1 MKTTT
6 CINVTNILVIVVVV
20 LSHATTIGVARI
32 SLRGALY
39 FYLKSWWPVFQSS
52 SSTYR
57 RGYPRKLTTRIPPP
71 LKSSLLALPGGGL
84 HLQLSPLNYAHKIYA
99 PLATPMAT
107 TATRPIRRFVKLR
120 IHDATRC
127 TTGCTT
133 GCIVYTDIFLVV
145 QRIASCIRGFK
156 VTQKSLALSIYLP
169 DCALL
174 Q

>member
-57 RGYPRKLTTRIPPP
+57 RGYPRKLTTRILPT
-71 LKSSLLALPGGGL
+71 LKKFTSRSPGGGAAL
-84 HLQLSPLNYAHKIYA
+84 
-99 PLATPMAT
+99 T
-107 TATRPIRRFVKLR
+107 T
-120 IHDATRC
+120 
-127 TTGCTT
+127 
-133 GCIVYTDIFLVV
+133 
-145 QRIASCIRGFK
+145 
-156 VTQKSLALSIYLP
+156 
-169 DCALL
+169 
-174 Q
+174 